1 MKVLFIGGTGNISLA
16 VTQLAAARGIEVT
29 LVRRGQR
36 AAEMP
41 EGVST
46 IVADIV
52 DEATVAAALGDRH
65 FDAVVDWIA
74 FTPDQIERDIRL
86 FRGRCNQF
94 VFISSASAYQRPV
107 GHYLITEST
116 PLVNPYWQ
124 YSRDKIACEERL
136 MLAYRDEGFPITIVR
151 PSLTYGNT
159 QIVLAVNSWQKSF
172 TAIDRMRRGEKVIV
186 PGDGSSLWCITH
198 NSDFAKGFV

>member
-94 VFISSASAYQRPV
+94 VFISSASCLLYTSFPGIVQVRFTASPV
-107 GHYLITEST
+107 RL
-116 PLVNPYWQ
+116 
-124 YSRDKIACEERL
+124 AER
-136 MLAYRDEGFPITIVR
+136 
-151 PSLTYGNT
+151 SLTGSGRLSDGGKGAPGVPQPTRALNAT
-159 QIVLAVNSWQKSF
+159 SAA
-172 TAIDRMRRGEKVIV
+172 TAMAHRFIL
-186 PGDGSSLWCITH
+186 SLIH
-198 NSDFAKGFV
+198 I